1 MLLSLQTYMRRTNV
15 VQAVHILIFFEKN
28 LRKAEKG
35 IDKLEIIL
43 YN

>member
-1 MLLSLQTYMRRTNV
+1 MLLSLQTYMRRINL
-15 VQAVHILIFFEKN
+15 VQTVHNSDFFEKN

-35 IDKLEIIL
+35 IDKLKIIL